1 MGSEEI
7 IPIYSIVEAKSINE
21 LVKLTNLKTKMG
33 WNLLGGMCHTPNN
46 LCEADSQVY
55 PYCQTIYRME
65 KPKKGM
71 PVKEFVAFP
80 YKNNNP
86 SVKEQSNTKNN
97 PIRKNLPAAPRQEK
111 NKNYNKNKNYAPR
124 DTTKNK

>member
-21 LVKLTNLKTKMG
+21 LVKLTNLKTKTG

-46 LCEADSQVY
+46 LCEADSQFY

-86 SVKEQSNTKNN
+86 SVKEQSLSSTKNN
-97 PIRKNLPAAPRQEK
+97 PTRKNLPAAPRQEK
-111 NKNYNKNKNYAPR
+111 NKNYNKNKLCN
-124 DTTKNK
+124 